1 MYKKITKAH
10 KSPQKMQNQ
19 DIRRGTNTMLY
30 EHIKSAVITDPDD
43 AFESM
48 LTAVQTYYQFYNAG
62 ISDIDVFRVDT
73 RAIFDLMHYVFYELY
88 KLDPDADTLD
98 DNQKKEVEEL
108 MANMRFVRD
117 HALSVQPE
125 LAEECTKRAA
135 AVRVF
140 IEDRIKDQE
149 NLKQQMER
157 MSDSLEQ
164 LTRTLNAQLG
174 APAPVPTP
182 PIVEQS
188 PSRPTR
194 DAIDALLEEYT
205 VAV

>member
-1 MYKKITKAH
+1 MHAKVIVQKDY

-62 ISDIDVFRVDT
+62 ISDIDVFRGDT

-88 KLDPDADTLD
+88 KLDPDADTLN

-108 MANMRFVRD
+108 MAN
-117 HALSVQPE
+117 
-125 LAEECTKRAA
+125 
-135 AVRVF
+135 
-140 IEDRIKDQE
+140 
-149 NLKQQMER
+149 
-157 MSDSLEQ
+157 
-164 LTRTLNAQLG
+164 
-174 APAPVPTP
+174 
-182 PIVEQS
+182 
-188 PSRPTR
+188 
-194 DAIDALLEEYT
+194 
-205 VAV
+205 

>member
-1 MYKKITKAH
+1 
-10 KSPQKMQNQ
+10 
-19 DIRRGTNTMLY
+19 MLY

>member
-1 MYKKITKAH
+1 
-10 KSPQKMQNQ
+10 MQTQ
-19 DIRRGTNTMLY
+19 YIRRGTNTMLY
-30 EHIKSAVITDPDD
+30 EHIKSTIVTDPDD

-48 LTAVQTYYQFYNAG
+48 LTAVQTYYEFYNTG

-88 KLDPDADTLD
+88 KLDPDAATLED
-98 DNQKKEVEEL
+98 EQKNEVEEL
-108 MANMRFVRD
+108 MTNMRFVRD
-117 HALSVQPE
+117 HALSAQSE

-164 LTRTLNAQLG
+164 LARTLNAQLDT
-174 APAPVPTP
+174 PAPVPIP
-182 PIVEQS
+182 PVVEQS
-188 PSRPTR
+188 PSVPVR
-194 DAIDALLEEYT
+194 DAIDAILEEYT
-205 VAV
+205 VTV